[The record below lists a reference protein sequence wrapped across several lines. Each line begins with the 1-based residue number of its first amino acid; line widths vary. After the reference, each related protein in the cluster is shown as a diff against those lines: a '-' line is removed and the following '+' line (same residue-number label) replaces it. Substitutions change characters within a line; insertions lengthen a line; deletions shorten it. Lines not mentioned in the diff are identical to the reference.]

1 MNWSR
6 MLTLSGLSCT
16 VVLATLGWCP
26 AAESTESG
34 QNQEVAI
41 KARVVG
47 EDVPPAPLTSGSAA
61 SAESVQSLIPK
72 LTEKELQ
79 ALVAPLAL
87 YPDEVLDNILE
98 AAQHPA
104 AIHQGANLH
113 RAGSTDSKAAVVRED
128 LPRSVQY
135 LLNKHPS
142 ILLDLDRDLLMV
154 ARLGSAVKVQPEDV
168 VAAIREVRAQ
178 AAAFAAQ
185 YGDTVS
191 TQALSYRLPAVSAYY
206 GNGGVYSGTVYP
218 CYTYYTYGLPAYYY
232 AYPYY
237 TPLAWAN
244 AAIRLAAGITWLATY
259 PFDYPYPYPYPY
271 PFPYYAR
278 WWGWWGYYPY
288 YPLAYVPYGWSYF
301 GPYARGAHYAS
312 VTYGPYGGA
321 WYAGTTT
328 GVFYGP
334 RGATTF
340 TTYGKAVG
348 YSTGPTSVV
357 AGAGSGTFTG
367 PYGTVNVAGAG
378 MAGKT
383 TIGNTTLF
391 GGAGSATF
399 STSRGLT
406 GTLAG
411 MYSGNVTVVGNA
423 TSWHTQ
429 AAGSLQTNTGINALA
444 THTGGGSLVA
454 YANGTY
460 GYNRASSTTLSG
472 NQGAVTIDHSAQAH
486 IVGGGQ
492 GSYSGTTTITG
503 SGGQQVTINTTYQDG
518 QLNIDKSK
526 TGQPSSTSTAA
537 QRLSGQTGVDQ
548 RFASLSAQN
557 AAERSVSMAGE
568 RSTGGLLGGLNAAP
582 RPAASS
588 DGTTRAA
595 GIGSRFGGYGAL
607 NTRGSSEAGQSSSRL
622 SGSGAGG
629 LQGPSGT
636 MQGSRLGSSTQTPR
650 AGGTRPQP
658 GTPSLNTPRTPNVSG
673 GTQRSGGTQGAT
685 GPTFRGQS
693 PSTAPSFSGGNRVIP
708 STPNIG
714 GGNVGGGA
722 SRGGAVG
729 GGGRPGGGGGRI
741 GGRR

>member
-1 MNWSR
+1 MNRSR
-6 MLTLSGLSCT
+6 MLTLSGLSCIA
-16 VVLATLGWCP
+16 VLAMWGWCP
-26 AAESTESG
+26 AAETTESG
-34 QNQEVAI
+34 QEVAI

-47 EDVPPAPLTSGSAA
+47 EELPPAPQPSAGSTA
-61 SAESVQSLIPK
+61 SSEAVKPLIPK

-79 ALVAPLAL
+79 ALVAPFAL

-113 RAGSTDSKAAVVRED
+113 RAGATDSKADLVRGD

-135 LLNKHPS
+135 LLDKHPS

-178 AAAFAAQ
+178 SAAFAAQ
-185 YGDTVS
+185 HGDTVS
-191 TQALSYRLPAVSAYY
+191 TQAVAYRLPAVSAYY
-206 GNGGVYSGTVYP
+206 GDGGVYSGTIYP
-218 CYTYYTYGLPAYYY
+218 CYSYYTYGLPAYYYGYAY

-259 PFDYPYPYPYPY
+259 PFDYPYPYPYP
-271 PFPYYAR
+271 FPYYGR
-278 WWGWWGYYPY
+278 WWWGWWGYYPY
-288 YPLAYVPYGWSYF
+288 YPWSYVPYGWSYY
-301 GPYARGAHYAS
+301 GPYARGTHYAS

-321 WYAGTTT
+321 WYAGTTS

-334 RGATTF
+334 RGTTTF

-367 PYGTVNVAGAG
+367 PFGTVNVAGAG

-391 GGAGSATF
+391 GGAGTATF
-399 STSRGLT
+399 STSQGLT

-411 MYSGNVTVVGNA
+411 MYSGNVSVVGNA

-454 YANGTY
+454 YSNGTY
-460 GYNRASSTTLSG
+460 GYNRSSSTTLSG

-526 TGQPSSTSTAA
+526 TGQPSTTATAA
-537 QRLSGQTGVDQ
+537 QRLSGQTGVDH
-548 RFASLSAQN
+548 RFAYLSAQN
-557 AAERSVSMAGE
+557 AGERSMAMAGE
-568 RSTGGLLGGLNAAP
+568 RSTGGLNAAT
-582 RPAASS
+582 RPAVSS
-588 DGTTRAA
+588 EGTSGAA

-607 NTRGSSEAGQSSSRL
+607 NARGTTGSGQTSSRL
-622 SGSGAGG
+622 SNVGAGG
-629 LQGPSGT
+629 QQGSGGVV
-636 MQGSRLGSSTQTPR
+636 QGSRVGASTQTPR
-650 AGGTRPQP
+650 TSGTRPQL
-658 GTPSLNTPRTPNVSG
+658 GTPSMNTPRTPNISG
-673 GTQRSGGTQGAT
+673 GTPRSAGTQGVT

-693 PSTAPSFSGGNRVIP
+693 PSNTPSFSGGNRVIP
-708 STPNIG
+708 SAPNIG

-722 SRGGAVG
+722 SRGGALG
-729 GGGRPGGGGGRI
+729 GGGRAGGGGGGRI

>member
-6 MLTLSGLSCT
+6 MLTLFGLSCI
-16 VVLATLGWCP
+16 VVLATSGWSP
-26 AAESTESG
+26 AAEATESG
-34 QNQEVAI
+34 QEVAI

-47 EDVPPAPLTSGSAA
+47 EELPPAPLSGSTA
-61 SAESVQSLIPK
+61 STSTDAVKPLIPK
-72 LTEKELQ
+72 LNEKELQ
-79 ALVAPLAL
+79 ALVAPFAL

-113 RAGSTDSKAAVVRED
+113 RAGSTDSKADLVRGD

-135 LLNKHPS
+135 LLDKHPTL
-142 ILLDLDRDLLMV
+142 LLDLDRDLLMV

-185 YGDTVS
+185 HGDTVS
-191 TQALSYRLPAVSAYY
+191 TQALSYRLPAVSTYY
-206 GNGGVYSGTVYP
+206 GDGGVYSGTIYP
-218 CYTYYTYGLPAYYY
+218 CYSYYTYGLPAYYYGYAY

-259 PFDYPYPYPYPY
+259 PFDYPYPYPYP
-271 PFPYYAR
+271 FPYYGPW
-278 WWGWWGYYPY
+278 WWGWWGYYPW
-288 YPLAYVPYGWSYF
+288 AYTPYGWSYY
-301 GPYARGAHYAS
+301 GPYARGTHYAS

-321 WYAGTTT
+321 WYAGTTS

-334 RGATTF
+334 RGTTTY

-348 YSTGPTSVV
+348 YSTGLTSVV
-357 AGAGSGTFTG
+357 AGTGAGTFTG

-383 TIGNTTLF
+383 TIGSTTLF
-391 GGAGSATF
+391 GGAGTATF
-399 STSRGLT
+399 STSQGLT

-411 MYSGNVTVVGNA
+411 MYSGSVSVVGNA

-454 YANGTY
+454 YSNGTY
-460 GYNRASSTTLSG
+460 GYNRSSSTTLSG

-526 TGQPSSTSTAA
+526 TGQPSSTATAA

-557 AAERSVSMAGE
+557 AGERSASRGGE
-568 RSTGGLLGGLNAAP
+568 RSTGGLLGGLNAAT

-588 DGTTRAA
+588 VGTSEAG

-607 NTRGSSEAGQSSSRL
+607 SARGSTGSGQTSSRPSNVGAGSQ
-622 SGSGAGG
+622 SGS
-629 LQGPSGT
+629 SGM
-636 MQGSRLGSSTQTPR
+636 MQGSRPGASTQTSR
-650 AGGTRPQP
+650 AGGARPQL
-658 GTPSLNTPRTPNVSG
+658 GTPSMNTPRTPNISG
-673 GTQRSGGTQGAT
+673 GTQRSGGTQGVT

-693 PSTAPSFSGGNRVIP
+693 PSNTPSFSGGNRVLP

-714 GGNVGGGA
+714 GGHVGGSG
-722 SRGGAVG
+722 SRGGGTIG
-729 GGGRPGGGGGRI
+729 GGGRAGGGGGRA